1 MQGGAPPVNGSD
13 QAVCSRVEVCI
24 MMVSER
30 AHVYAYVDLAPT
42 PALIT
47 KLHHTY
53 AA

>member
-1 MQGGAPPVNGSD
+1 VNGSD

-30 AHVYAYVDLAPT
+30 AHVHVYVDLAPPWT
-42 PALIT
+42 LIT